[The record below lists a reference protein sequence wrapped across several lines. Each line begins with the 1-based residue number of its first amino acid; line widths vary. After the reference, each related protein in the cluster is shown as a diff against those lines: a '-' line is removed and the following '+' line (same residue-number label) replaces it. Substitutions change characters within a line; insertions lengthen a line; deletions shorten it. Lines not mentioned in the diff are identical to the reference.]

1 MSNVRENLPQ
11 AITGAITE
19 VREKE
24 RKEGVREGGRGR
36 ESINNNIIIVV
47 IIITVLGCI
56 LVSRLILLDILFCS

>member
-24 RKEGVREGGRGR
+24 RKEGGRER
-36 ESINNNIIIVV
+36 ESINNIIIVF

-56 LVSRLILLDILFCS
+56 LVSCLILLDILFCS